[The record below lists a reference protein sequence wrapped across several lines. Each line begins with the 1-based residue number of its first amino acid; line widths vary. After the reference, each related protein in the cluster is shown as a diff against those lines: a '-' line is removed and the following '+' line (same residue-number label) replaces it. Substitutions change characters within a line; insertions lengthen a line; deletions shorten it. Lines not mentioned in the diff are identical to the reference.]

1 MSQISADCCQVACL
15 NIEEENKHSI
25 DQESFL
31 FSHLHYHTDHA
42 ILSFSYQD
50 INYQW
55 PADLITQKHGA
66 PQLILRRPRGD
77 QLLYVDESYMIVDD
91 TADEVGDGH
100 IVAPMNGKLLSID
113 CQVGQVVQ
121 QGQRLFTL
129 EAMKLEHSI
138 VANADGV
145 VSEIYVSQGQQM
157 SPKQPL
163 AQITPELQGD
173 ES

>member
-1 MSQISADCCQVACL
+1 M
-15 NIEEENKHSI
+15 
-25 DQESFL
+25 
-31 FSHLHYHTDHA
+31 
-42 ILSFSYQD
+42 
-50 INYQW
+50 
-55 PADLITQKHGA
+55 ITQKHGA